1 MIISFVPLR
10 GGSKSIP
17 LKNIKTFCGKPLAF
31 WVLSELQISTKVDKI
46 VVATDSVEIAETVI
60 SFNFSKVEIYYRDEI
75 NARDISTTED
85 VILEY
90 INKHTFNVED
100 YLLLVQATSPF
111 TRANDFDQ
119 AINNL
124 KFSDSTSLLS
134 CSRFS
139 RFIWNKNSEPINYDY
154 KNRPRRQD
162 CEEQFIENG
171 AFYLSSITNI
181 INTRNRISGKILIYE
196 MPEYCSVE
204 IDEEL
209 DWVIAEK
216 IMYKYVLKEN
226 KKQLEHI
233 KLFLSDIDGT
243 LTDSGMYYSDEGV
256 ESKKFNTRDGK
267 GFELL
272 RDNNIKTGLITTEVS
287 NIVDFRSK
295 KLKIDYVF
303 QGVANMSKL
312 EKALEICKIEKISI
326 NEVAYIGDD
335 LNCLELLSAVG
346 LAACP
351 NDAVLEIKQIENILV
366 MNSNGGNGCVREFI
380 EYILR

>member
-31 WVLSELQISTKVDKI
+31 WVLRELQISTKVDKI

-272 RDNNIKTGLITTEVS
+272 RDNNIKTGLLTTEVS